1 MTGAAGNLSGT
12 RPLGASSRARVAIP
26 FILCTLIW
34 SSTWLVI
41 RHQLGVVPP
50 AWSIAYRFL
59 IAAIAMTAY
68 ARWSGTPLKLTAR
81 QHGFAAVYGIA
92 QYAFNYEAVYVA
104 EQTVTSGL
112 VAVVFAL
119 LVVPNA
125 LLAWIFLKQ
134 GVSRA
139 FLLGSGV
146 AGAGL
151 VLLFWHELVGA
162 PAGRGPILAGIG
174 WSLAAVLAASVAN
187 VMQATR
193 GAKAIPVASLV
204 VWGMAWGTLFNIV
217 VALLV
222 DGPPV
227 FDPHPTYWLGT
238 LYLALIGSALA
249 FTAYFHV
256 IRAIGPARAAYS
268 SVLIPVLAM
277 GLSTLFEGYRWSP
290 EAIVGG
296 LLSLCGLCVALQA
309 RQSAKPLR

>member
-1 MTGAAGNLSGT
+1 MTEQLTGT
-12 RPLGASSRARVAIP
+12 RPLDAGKRARVAIP

-41 RHQLGVVPP
+41 RYQLGSVPP

-68 ARWSGTPLKLTAR
+68 ARFSRVPLRLTPR
-81 QHGFAAVYGIA
+81 QHGFAVIYGVA

-112 VAVVFAL
+112 VALLFAL

-139 FLLGSGV
+139 FLLGSAV

-151 VLLFWHELVGA
+151 VLMFWHEIAGA
-162 PAGRGPILAGIG
+162 PAGGRSILGGVG
-174 WSLAAVLAASVAN
+174 WSLVAVLAASVAN
-187 VMQATR
+187 VMQAART
-193 GAKAIPVASLV
+193 AKAIPVVSLV
-204 VWGMAWGTLFNIV
+204 VWGMAWGTLFNVV

-227 FDPHPTYWLGT
+227 FDPHPSYWLGT
-238 LYLALIGSALA
+238 LYLGLIGSALA

-290 EAIVGG
+290 EAAVGG
-296 LLSLCGLCVALQA
+296 LLSLAGLVVALQA
-309 RQSAKPLR
+309 KQSAKPLR

>member
-1 MTGAAGNLSGT
+1 MTEALTGT
-12 RPLGASSRARVAIP
+12 RPLDAGRRATVAIP

-41 RHQLGVVPP
+41 RYQLGVVPP

-59 IAAIAMTAY
+59 IATIAMTAY
-68 ARWSGTPLKLTAR
+68 ARFSRIPLRLTPR
-81 QHGFAAVYGIA
+81 QHGFAAIYGVA

-125 LLAWIFLKQ
+125 LLAWIFLRQ

-139 FLLGSGV
+139 FLLGSAV

-151 VLLFWHELVGA
+151 VLLFSHELSAVS
-162 PAGRGPILAGIG
+162 AGRGLVLAGIG
-174 WSLAAVLAASVAN
+174 WSVVAVVAASVAN
-187 VMQATR
+187 VMQATKA
-193 GAKAIPVASLV
+193 AKAIPVASLV
-204 VWGMAWGTLFNIV
+204 VWGMTWGTVFNIV

-227 FDPHPTYWLGT
+227 FDPHPSYWLGT
-238 LYLALIGSALA
+238 LYLGLIGSALA

-290 EAIVGG
+290 EAAVGG
-296 LLSLCGLCVALQA
+296 LLSLAGLFVALQA
-309 RQSAKPLR
+309 RQAASPAR

>member
-1 MTGAAGNLSGT
+1 VTETLTGT
-12 RPLGASSRARVAIP
+12 RPLDAGKRARVAIP

-50 AWSIAYRFL
+50 AWSVAYRFL
-59 IAAIAMTAY
+59 IATVAMMAY
-68 ARWSGTPLKLTAR
+68 AKATRVPLRLTAR

-92 QYAFNYEAVYVA
+92 QYAFNYDAVYCA
-104 EQTVTSGL
+104 ERYVTSGL

-125 LLAWIFLKQ
+125 LLGWVFLRQ

-151 VLLFWHELVGA
+151 MLLFWHELNAAPHGHAAIFVGV
-162 PAGRGPILAGIG
+162 G
-174 WSLAAVLAASVAN
+174 WSLVGLVCASVAN
-187 VMQATR
+187 VMQA
-193 GAKAIPVASLV
+193 AKQARAIPVVSLV
-204 VWGMAWGTLFNIV
+204 AWGMVWGVLFDC
-217 VALLV
+217 VAALAL

-227 FDPHPTYWLGT
+227 IDPSPLYWLGT
-238 LYLALIGSALA
+238 AYLGLIGSALA
-249 FTAYFHV
+249 FTAYFVV

-268 SVLIPVLAM
+268 GVLTPVLAM
-277 GLSTLFEGYRWSP
+277 ALSTLFEGYRWSP
-290 EAIVGG
+290 EAAVGG
-296 LLSLCGLCVALQA
+296 LLALAGLFVALQA
-309 RQSAKPLR
+309 KQAAKPDR

>member
-1 MTGAAGNLSGT
+1 
-12 RPLGASSRARVAIP
+12 
-26 FILCTLIW
+26 
-34 SSTWLVI
+34 VI
-41 RHQLGVVPP
+41 RYQLGSVPP

-68 ARWSGTPLKLTAR
+68 AYFSRVPLRLTPR
-81 QHGFAAVYGIA
+81 QHGFAAIYGVA

-112 VAVVFAL
+112 VAVIFAL

-139 FLLGSGV
+139 FLLGSAV

-151 VLLFWHELVGA
+151 VLMFWHEITGA
-162 PAGRGPILAGIG
+162 PAGGPVLSGIG
-174 WSLAAVLAASVAN
+174 WSLVAVLAASIAN
-187 VMQATR
+187 VMQATKA
-193 GAKAIPVASLV
+193 AKAIPVVSLV
-204 VWGMAWGTLFNIV
+204 VWGMAWGTAFNV
-217 VALLV
+217 GAALLV
-222 DGPPV
+222 DGAPV
-227 FDPHPTYWLGT
+227 FDPHPSYWLGT
-238 LYLALIGSALA
+238 LYLGLIGSALA

-277 GLSTLFEGYRWSP
+277 GLSTLFEHYRWTP
-290 EAIVGG
+290 EALVGG
-296 LLSLCGLCVALQA
+296 LLSLAGLFVALQA
-309 RQSAKPLR
+309 RQSSRPLR

>member
-1 MTGAAGNLSGT
+1 MTEQLTGT
-12 RPLGASSRARVAIP
+12 RPLDAGRRASVALP

-59 IAAIAMTAY
+59 IAAIAMLAY
-68 ARWSGTPLKLTAR
+68 ARWTKTPLRLTPR
-81 QHGFAAVYGIA
+81 QHGFAAIYGIA

-112 VAVVFAL
+112 VALLFAL
-119 LVVPNA
+119 LIVPNA

-139 FLLGSGV
+139 FLLGSAV

-151 VLLFWHELVGA
+151 VLMFWHEIAGA
-162 PAGRGPILAGIG
+162 PAGGSLILSGVG
-174 WSLAAVLAASVAN
+174 WSLVAVLAASVAN
-187 VMQATR
+187 VMQATKA
-193 GAKAIPVASLV
+193 AKAIPVVSLV
-204 VWGMAWGTLFNIV
+204 VWGMAWGTLFNIG
-217 VALLV
+217 VALIV

-227 FDPHPTYWLGT
+227 FDRYPSYWLGT
-238 LYLALIGSALA
+238 LYLGLIGSALA

-277 GLSTLFEGYRWSP
+277 GLSTLFEHYRWSP
-290 EAIVGG
+290 EAVVGG
-296 LLSLCGLCVALQA
+296 LLTLAGLFVALQA
-309 RQSAKPLR
+309 KQSASPAR